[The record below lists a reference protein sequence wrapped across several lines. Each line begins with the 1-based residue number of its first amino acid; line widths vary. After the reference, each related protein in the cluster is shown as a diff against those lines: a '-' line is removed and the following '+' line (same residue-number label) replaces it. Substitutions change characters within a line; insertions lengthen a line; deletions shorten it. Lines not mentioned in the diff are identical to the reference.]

1 VTAFIK
7 QILFILI
14 LAALLGAAFALDQ
27 NGAAPPPKFDR
38 AAALQKQGFYLE
50 EVAKKCGVEFV
61 HHGPTKLDP
70 KLQHILPVVAAMGA
84 SVSVVDFDRDGW
96 PDVFVTN
103 GQEGSKCALYRNQH
117 DGTFKDVAEEVG
129 LADLN
134 REGTGVCMG
143 AVWGDYDNDGYED
156 VLVYKWGRP
165 ILYHNDAGKHFTP
178 VPQEKSGL
186 PDWMNANSALW
197 FDYDRDGKLDLFVA
211 GYWRDDLDLWH
222 LADGK
227 VMPDSFEYATNGGS
241 KHLLHNNG
249 DGTFTDVAEK
259 MGISSKRWTL
269 AAASASL
276 CETGYPDLFLAN
288 DYGVSELYAN
298 RGGKKFEEVG
308 EKVGVGHSPK
318 SGMNAS
324 FGDVNNT
331 GRFSVYVSNISEP
344 GVLVQGNN
352 LWTPVKGCTGDNLRY
367 QNLANPL
374 KVELGGWSWGAQFV
388 DLNND
393 GLLDLY
399 LTNGYISADKG
410 QSYWYDYS
418 KIAGANGLVIGDAA
432 NWPAIR
438 NRSLSGYQPK
448 HVWLN
453 KGGGFVEVAAGVGV
467 LDQYDGRAVATA
479 DLWNRG
485 VQDVIVANQNGP
497 LLIYKNTVAPGNHP
511 GNHCN
516 HWVQFA
522 LEGAASNRSAIGA
535 EVRLFWDGK
544 QQVQAVSGGD
554 GYASQRERRLH
565 FGLGKSSKIDKV
577 VIQWPSGRTQTVEK
591 PAADTAHSIREAP

>member
-1 VTAFIK
+1 MATILK
-7 QILFILI
+7 QIVFILI
-14 LAALLGAAFALDQ
+14 LAAMLGLAIF
-27 NGAAPPPKFDR
+27 FDR
-38 AAALQKQGFYLE
+38 ADSDQAAPFDKDAALRNQGFYLE
-50 EVAKKCGVEFV
+50 DVAKKSGVDFV
-61 HHGPTKLDP
+61 HHGPSKLDE
-70 KLQHILPVVAAMGA
+70 KLRHIQPVVAAMGA
-84 SVSVVDFDRDGW
+84 SVSIVDFDRDGW
-96 PDVFVTN
+96 PDIFVTN

-134 REGTGVCMG
+134 QEGTGVCMG

-165 ILYHNDAGKHFTP
+165 VLFHNDKGKHFTP
-178 VPQEKSGL
+178 VPPEKSGL
-186 PDWMNANSALW
+186 PDWMNANSAVWL
-197 FDYDRDGKLDLFVA
+197 DYDRDGKLDLFIA

-222 LADGK
+222 LHDSK
-227 VMPDSFEYATNGGS
+227 VMPDSFEYATNGGG

-249 DGTFTDVAEK
+249 DGTFTDVTKE
-259 MGISSKRWTL
+259 MGIASKRWTL
-269 AAASASL
+269 AVAAGPL
-276 CETGYPDLFLAN
+276 CESGYPDLFLAN
-288 DYGVSELYAN
+288 DYGVSEIYAN
-298 RGGKKFEEVG
+298 REGKKFEEVG
-308 EKVGVGHSPK
+308 EKVGVQDHPR

-344 GVLVQGNN
+344 GLLVQGNC
-352 LWTPVKGCTGDNLRY
+352 LWTPKQGCGGDKLKY
-367 QNLANPL
+367 LDLANPM
-374 KVELGGWSWGAQFV
+374 KVQLGGWSWGAQFV

-410 QSYWYDYS
+410 QSYWFDYS
-418 KIAGANGLVIGDAA
+418 KIAGGNGFIISDAA

-453 KGGGFVEVAAGVGV
+453 RGGAFVEVAAGVGV

-497 LLIYKNTVAPGNHP
+497 LLIYKNTVAPGNH
-511 GNHCN
+511 
-516 HWVQFA
+516 WVQFELTTGEKQRPA
-522 LEGAASNRSAIGA
+522 VGA
-535 EVRLFWDGK
+535 EATVFWDGR

-554 GYASQRERRLH
+554 GYASQRQRRLH
-565 FGLGKSSKIDKV
+565 FGLGKSKEIDKV
-577 VIQWPSGRTQTVEK
+577 VIQWSSGKTQTIDHPE
-591 PAADTAHSIREAP
+591 ADALHMIQEAP